1 LSIRQN
7 IRNIAIVAHV
17 DHGKTTLIDAMLRQ
31 SGTFRV
37 NEQVEER
44 IMDSNPLEKER
55 GITIFSKHVSINM
68 DGVKIN
74 IIDTPGHADFGGE
87 VERILQMVDG
97 VLLLVDAAEGPLPQ
111 TKFVL
116 RKALERGLRA
126 VVVINKIDRPDAEPH
141 ATLDKVFDLFISL
154 HASDEQLDFTVL
166 YASSRLGFAR
176 TEMDETGNDLKPL
189 FNAIIQDLPGPD
201 VEPEKPLQMLVT
213 NTDHS
218 DYLGRLAIGRISRGT
233 IRKSK
238 VAAAVRCSDGSV
250 EKFKITALYIYD
262 GLKRVDVEEAG
273 AGEVVVVAG
282 MGSILIGDTIADE
295 EFPEALPGLAVDEP
309 TLNMIFSVN
318 NSPFAGKEGT
328 YVTTRHLRDRLY
340 KEALTN
346 LSLRV
351 EDTDTMDS
359 LRVSGRGE
367 LHLAILIETMRR
379 EGYEFQ
385 VSKPEVILHR
395 EGDTLKEPCEELVLD
410 VASEF
415 VGACMENLGAR
426 KADLVSME
434 PSPDGR
440 TRLVFTIPVRCLMG
454 FRSEFLTLTRGE
466 GLMHHV
472 VAGYQ
477 PYKGGSVG
485 RSRGVLIAKEP
496 GSITAYALFQLG
508 ERGCFFAEAGE
519 SVYPGMIV
527 GENTRD
533 RDMSINV
540 CRTKALTN
548 MRSKSADEALTVP
561 PPRLMSLEQKMEY
574 LNDDELL
581 EITPKNLRLRKKILD
596 PTKRKREENSRGKVE
611 EEVENI

>member
-1 LSIRQN
+1 LPIRHD

-31 SGTFRV
+31 SGTFRL
-37 NEQVEER
+37 NEHVEER
-44 IMDSNPLEKER
+44 VMDSNPLEKER
-55 GITIFSKHVSINM
+55 GITIFSKHASINLG
-68 DGVKIN
+68 DVKIN

-141 ATLDKVFDLFISL
+141 NTLDKVFDLFISL
-154 HASDEQLDFTVL
+154 HATDEQLDFPVL

-176 TEMDETGNDLKPL
+176 KELNDVGDDLKPL
-189 FNAIIQDLPGPD
+189 FSAIVRDLPGPL
-201 VEPEKPLQMLVT
+201 VEPDKTLQMLVT

-218 DYLGRLAIGRISRGT
+218 DYLGRLAIGRITRGML
-233 IRKSK
+233 RKNQ
-238 VAAAVRCSDGSV
+238 VAAVVRISDGSI
-250 EKFKITALYIYD
+250 EKFKVTALYCYE
-262 GLKRVDVEEAG
+262 GLKRIDTEVAQAG
-273 AGEVVVVAG
+273 DLVVVAG
-282 MGSILIGDTIADE
+282 MGSILIGDTIADA

-309 TLNMIFSVN
+309 TLNMVFSVN

-328 YVTTRHLRDRLY
+328 YVTTRHLRERLY

-385 VSKPEVILHR
+385 VSKPEVILHK
-395 EGDTLKEPCEELVLD
+395 EGNSLLEPCEELVVD
-410 VASEF
+410 IGSEF

-454 FRSEFLTLTRGE
+454 FRSEFLTLTKGE

-472 VAGYQ
+472 VAGYL
-477 PYKGGSVG
+477 PYKGGAVG
-485 RSRGVLIAKEP
+485 RTRGVLIALEP
-496 GSITAYALFQLG
+496 GTITAYALFQLSD
-508 ERGCFFAEAGE
+508 RGTFFVDAGE
-519 SVYPGMIV
+519 TVYSGMIV

-533 RDMSINV
+533 KDMSINV
-540 CRTKALTN
+540 CRTKQLSN
-548 MRSKSADEALTVP
+548 MRSKAADEALTVP
-561 PPRLMSLEQKMEY
+561 PPRRMSLEQKMEY

-581 EITPKNLRLRKKILD
+581 EITPQTLRLRKKILD
-596 PTKRKREENSRGKVE
+596 STKRKREENSKQKAD
-611 EEVENI
+611 EEVEE

>member
-1 LSIRQN
+1 LSIRSN
-7 IRNIAIVAHV
+7 LRNIAIVAHV

-31 SGTFRV
+31 SGAFRAG
-37 NEQVEER
+37 EQVEER

-55 GITIFSKHVSINM
+55 GITIFSKHASINLG
-68 DGVKIN
+68 GVKIN

-116 RKALERGLRA
+116 RKALERGLKA

-154 HASDEQLDFTVL
+154 HASDEQLDFSVL

-176 TEMDETGNDLKPL
+176 TELDETSNDLTAL
-189 FNAIIQDLPGPD
+189 FQAIVNDLPGPD
-201 VEPEKPLQMLVT
+201 VEPEKPLQMLIT

-233 IRKSK
+233 LKKSQT
-238 VAAAVRCSDGSV
+238 VAAVRRKDGGV
-250 EKFKITALYIYD
+250 EKFKVTALYNYE
-262 GLKRVDVEEAG
+262 GLKRVEVEEAT
-273 AGEVVVVAG
+273 AGDVVVVAG
-282 MGSILIGDTIADE
+282 MESILIGDTIADAE
-295 EFPEALPGLAVDEP
+295 NPEPLPGLAVDEP

-328 YVTTRHLRDRLY
+328 YVTTRHLRERLY
-340 KEALTN
+340 REALTN

-351 EDTDTMDS
+351 EDTDSMDS

-379 EGYEFQ
+379 EGFEFQ

-395 EGDTLKEPCEELVLD
+395 EGNEIMEPCEELVLD
-410 VASEF
+410 VGSDC
-415 VGACMENLGAR
+415 VGPCMENLGAR

-434 PSPDGR
+434 PCSDGR

-454 FRSEFLTLTRGE
+454 FRGEFMTLTRGE

-477 PYKGGSVG
+477 PFKGGTVG
-485 RSRGVLIAKEP
+485 RTRGVLIAKEP
-496 GSITAYALFQLG
+496 GTVTAYALFQLSD
-508 ERGCFFAEAGE
+508 RGIFFVEAGE
-519 SVYPGMIV
+519 AVYPGMIL

-533 RDMSINV
+533 QDMSINI
-540 CRTKALTN
+540 CRTKHLTN

-561 PPRLMSLEQKMEY
+561 PPRRMSLEQKMEY

-581 EITPKNLRLRKKILD
+581 EITPKTLRLRKKILD
-596 PTKRKREENSRGKVE
+596 ATKRKRDENSKQRVE
-611 EEVENI
+611 EEMEE